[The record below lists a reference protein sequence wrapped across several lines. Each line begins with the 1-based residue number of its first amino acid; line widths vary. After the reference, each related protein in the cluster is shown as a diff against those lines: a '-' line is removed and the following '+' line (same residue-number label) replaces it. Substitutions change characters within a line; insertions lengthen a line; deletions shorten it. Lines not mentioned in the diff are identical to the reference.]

1 MKAGQLLTFGLL
13 SISASIAAT
22 VSVSTLTAIA
32 ADAFPKAYDATYEN
46 KNSQGVIQMR
56 MLSNGKGQTRT
67 ETNGMGG
74 MKAIT
79 ITDYQNK
86 TTATILE
93 AQKMIVKGKVQP
105 GAGAPLDAVE
115 AKKLNATDLGTKM
128 VNGHMAQGYSYKTK
142 DATTEQWTDKANQVL
157 VKSITVAGGLK
168 SEMNIKTYS
177 PNAPADTSFKIPTS
191 GYKVIANQ

>member
-13 SISASIAAT
+13 SICTSATLSLSFSTAA
-22 VSVSTLTAIA
+22 LAG
-32 ADAFPKAYDATYEN
+32 DAFPKAYDATYEN
-46 KNSQGVIQMR
+46 KNSQGVTQLR

-67 ETNGMGG
+67 ESSGMGG
-74 MKAIT
+74 MKTVT
-79 ITDYQNK
+79 ITDFPNK

-93 AQKMIVKGKVQP
+93 AQKMIIKGKVP
-105 GAGAPLDAVE
+105 AGSGAPMDDVE

-142 DATTEQWTDKANQVL
+142 DATTEQWVDKANQVL
-157 VKSITVAGGLK
+157 VKSTTIAGGLK

-177 PNAPADTSFKIPTS
+177 GNVPADANFKIPAS
-191 GYKVIANQ
+191 GYTVMAHP